1 MTKTEG
7 RPVYYQVIQE
17 RNIYQENIDNIIGA
31 QKSLKVPVQQ
41 AKAAVLYPPDGLH
54 TLLLGETGVG
64 KSMFVELMYKFAV
77 NEEVL
82 NSETPFIQFNC
93 ADYADNPQLL
103 MGQLFGVKKGAY
115 TGADN
120 DSHGLLKNADGGI
133 LFLDEVHRLPPQ
145 GQEMLFTF
153 IDNGFFRK
161 LGDTEEIIEADVK
174 IIAATTESP
183 GSYLLKTFQRRIPM
197 VIELPPL
204 SERTLEERFK
214 LIKSF
219 IKNEE
224 KRVGQEIMIYKNALK
239 SFLLYECTNNIGQLK
254 SDIQLA
260 CAKSFLNY
268 KSGPKQ
274 NRDVVLKI
282 GQEELPYHVK
292 KGIMNLPENREK
304 LDGMIKDK
312 GNLIT
317 FNNQKRNNNPA
328 LKTKKK
334 KKDYIFYDIIEEKIS
349 ILEEN
354 GLDKEEISE
363 ILNIDIEKHFKNYI
377 GDISK
382 NFKKSKI
389 DKIVGSEIV
398 DLVEDIFDLAQN
410 RLDRSYDE
418 KIYFGLALHLKRSIA
433 RIKNGDKIYHPNLDE
448 IRSEHFQ
455 EFITSM
461 EIASIIDKKF
471 RIKTPLDEIGYLS
484 MFLTKKPYN
493 YNTEDQKKVGI
504 LVIMHGKAAASSM
517 TEVVNNLVG
526 ENYAQAIDMPLKINP
541 EEIYKKAKKKVKEI
555 SKGSGVIIMV
565 DMGSLNSFG
574 EMIEEETGILTKT
587 ITMSST
593 PTILEASRKAV
604 LGDGIEDI
612 LRSVENIGS
621 ESYQQKFEISNE
633 KENKNDKGFKKK
645 TAIITACFT
654 GDGAAV
660 KLQNLLIAELE
671 TELEYELISLQLM
684 NKLNFREEIK
694 ELKKEFRLLAVVGTV
709 ELELND
715 TLYLSAADI
724 LAGDGIAQLN
734 SVLEKEEMY
743 QKMKSSLADQFIHL
757 SSFEI
762 VEELRTVI
770 KKIENRL
777 KKSID
782 SGIEIGILLHMAYM
796 IENLL
801 AGGKNNKFK
810 NIDEFEE
817 KNLKKLK
824 ELKKI
829 MKPLGK
835 KYQIRIDKN
844 ELAYLLEMF
853 QNN

>member
-1 MTKTEG
+1 MKKKEG
-7 RPVYYQVIQE
+7 RPVYYQVISL
-17 RNIYQENIDNIIGA
+17 NNSYKKNIDNIIGA
-31 QKSLKVPVQQ
+31 KRSLKVPVQQ

-64 KSMFVELMYKFAV
+64 KSMFAELMYNFAV
-77 NEEVL
+77 NEDVL
-82 NSETPFIQFNC
+82 NPVAPFIQFNC

-115 TGADN
+115 TGADKE
-120 DSHGLLKNADGGI
+120 SQGLLKNADGGI

-161 LGDTEEIIEADVK
+161 LGDTEVIIEADVK

-224 KRVGQEIMIYKNALK
+224 KRVGQEILIYKNALK
-239 SFLLYECTNNIGQLK
+239 SFLLYECSNNIGQLK

-268 KSGPKQ
+268 KSGSKQ
-274 NRDVVLKI
+274 MEDVVLKI

-292 KGIMNLPENREK
+292 KGIMNLPEKREE
-304 LDGMIKDK
+304 LDEIIKDK
-312 GNLIT
+312 GNLIS
-317 FNNQKRNNNPA
+317 FNNQKKNYELTLKSQNN
-328 LKTKKK
+328 

-349 ILEEN
+349 TLEEN
-354 GLDKEEISE
+354 GLKKEEISE

-389 DKIVGSEIV
+389 DKIVGSKIV
-398 DLVEDIFDLAQN
+398 DLVEEIFELAQN

-418 KIYFGLALHLKRSIA
+418 KIYYGLALHLKRSIA
-433 RIKNGDKIYHPNLDE
+433 RIKSGDKIYHPNLDQ
-448 IRSEHFQ
+448 IRSEHSE
-455 EFITSM
+455 EFITAM

-471 RIKTPLDEIGYLS
+471 GIKTPLDEIGYLS
-484 MFLTKKPYN
+484 MFLTEKPYN

-526 ENYAQAIDMPLKINP
+526 ENHAQAIDMPLEINP
-541 EEIYKKAKKKVKEI
+541 EEVYQKAKKKVKEI

-565 DMGSLNSFG
+565 DMGSLSSFG

-604 LGDGIEDI
+604 LGDVIDDI
-612 LRSVENIGS
+612 LRSVENIDS
-621 ESYQQKFEISNE
+621 ESYQQKFEIKTE
-633 KENKNDKGFKKK
+633 EENQNDKDFKRKP
-645 TAIITACFT
+645 AIITACFT

-660 KLQNLLIAELE
+660 KLQKLLKTELE
-671 TELEYELISLQLM
+671 TELEYELISVQLM
-684 NKLNFREEIK
+684 NKSNFRKKIK
-694 ELKKEFRLLAVVGTV
+694 ELKQEFRLLALVGTV
-709 ELELND
+709 GLEFNEIP
-715 TLYLSAADI
+715 YFSAADI
-724 LAGDGIAQLN
+724 FAGDGLAQLN
-734 SVLEKEEMY
+734 SVLEREEMY
-743 QKMKSSLADQFIHL
+743 QKMKSSLEDQFIYL

-770 KKIENRL
+770 KQIENSL
-777 KKSID
+777 NKNID

-801 AGGKNNKFK
+801 AGGENNKFK
-810 NIDEFEE
+810 DIDKFEE
-817 KNLKKLK
+817 KNRKKINKLKKVMESL
-824 ELKKI
+824 EER
-829 MKPLGK
+829 
-835 KYQIRIDKN
+835 YQIRIDKN

-853 QNN
+853 HNN